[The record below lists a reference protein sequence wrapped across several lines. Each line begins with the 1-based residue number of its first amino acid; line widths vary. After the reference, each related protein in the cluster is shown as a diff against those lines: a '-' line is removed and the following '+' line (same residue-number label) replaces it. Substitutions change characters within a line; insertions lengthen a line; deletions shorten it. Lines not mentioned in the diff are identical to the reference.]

1 MDKPPPLTKEMIE
14 QLFDATATSYDRTGP
29 DLFARFGERLV
40 ELFSPAPGAHVLD
53 IATGTGAVL
62 LPAARRVGP
71 QGRVIGIDLSS
82 EILREAE
89 NSVREQD
96 LSNVELLKMD
106 AEHLEFPDRSFDVVT
121 CAFGL
126 FFFPGLQAALAEM
139 YRVCKPGG
147 QIVVTT
153 FAKAPPMFGPGM
165 PLFIT
170 QCIEYGAGLMMPQ
183 QVIYD
188 PEEVQALLSPC
199 GLHTIET
206 HSEENDLLYESLDD
220 WWAFMMTLGPR
231 AMYLTMDEDTRF
243 RFKEE
248 YLAKLRP
255 MLSED
260 GLHTTLGVI
269 YAGARR

>member
-40 ELFSPAPGAHVLD
+40 EMFSPAPGAQVLD

-89 NSVREQD
+89 NSVREQG

-126 FFFPGLQAALAEM
+126 FFFPDLQAALAEM

-153 FAKAPPMFGPGM
+153 FAKTPPMFGPGM

-188 PEEVQALLSPC
+188 PEEVQELLSPC
-199 GLHTIET
+199 GLHSIDT
-206 HSEENDLLYESLDD
+206 HSEENVLVYESLDD

-231 AMYLTMDEDTRF
+231 AMYLTMDEDTRI

-248 YLAKLRP
+248 YFTALRP
-255 MLSED
+255 MLSGD
-260 GLHTTLGVI
+260 GLPTTLGVI
-269 YAGARR
+269 YAGAKR